1 MYKTI
6 DLFAGIGG
14 IRLGFEAYH
23 CKNVFTSEWDKDAQ
37 VMYEAN
43 FGEKP
48 HGDINLISPSDIPNH
63 DILLAGF
70 PCQPFSIAGKGL
82 GFTDTRGTLFFN
94 IEKILEVKKPR
105 AFLLENV
112 KRLTT
117 HDNGKTFSVI
127 LDKLKALG
135 YTVYYKVLNS
145 LDFGLPQKRERIYI
159 VGFLEFIDFNF
170 PKPLGYY
177 QPLSTILENDDNIP
191 RSYFLSEKIKN
202 KRLNSVKDNP
212 PFPSIWHENIGGNI
226 SALPYSCALRAGGSY
241 NYLVVNGVRRL
252 TDREMLRLQGFPD
265 EFKIVLPYSVIRRL
279 AGNSVSVPVIK
290 AIARE
295 MIKALESQK
304 IATQYPI
311 QISLFK

>member
-14 IRLGFEAYH
+14 IRLGFEAYN

-117 HDNGKTFSVI
+117 HDHGKTFSVI

-202 KRLNSVKDNP
+202 KRLNAVKDNP

-265 EFKIVLPYSVIRRL
+265 EFKIVLPYSVVRRL

-290 AIARE
+290 AIAGE
-295 MIKALESQK
+295 IIKALEH
-304 IATQYPI
+304 
-311 QISLFK
+311 QIRESCLDVN

>member
-1 MYKTI
+1 MYKII

-37 VMYEAN
+37 VMCEAN

-48 HGDINLISPSDIPNH
+48 YGDINVISPSDIPDH

-82 GFTDTRGTLFFN
+82 GFFDTRGTLFFN

-112 KRLTT
+112 KRLVT

-135 YTVYYKVLNS
+135 YTVYYKVFNS

-159 VGFLEFIDFNF
+159 VGFIDSIFFNF

-177 QPLSTILENDDNIP
+177 QPLSTILEEDDTIDK
-191 RSYFLSEKIKN
+191 SYFLSETIKN
-202 KRLNSVKDNP
+202 KRLNAVKNNP

-265 EFKIVLPYSVIRRL
+265 DFKIVLPYSAMRKL
-279 AGNSVSVPVIK
+279 TGNSVSIPVIK
-290 AIARE
+290 AIAE
-295 MIKALESQK
+295 EIIKALETPK
-304 IATQYPI
+304 TTIQYPI
-311 QISLFK
+311 QISLF

>member
-23 CKNVFTSEWDKDAQ
+23 CTNVFTSEWDKDAQ

-117 HDNGKTFSVI
+117 HDHGKTFSVI

-202 KRLNSVKDNP
+202 KRLNAVKDNP

-265 EFKIVLPYSVIRRL
+265 EFKIVLPYSVVRRL

-290 AIARE
+290 AIAGE
-295 MIKALESQK
+295 IIKALEH
-304 IATQYPI
+304 
-311 QISLFK
+311 QIRESCLDVN